1 MDGLSGDST
10 LLSVILLAD
19 FIDRVAERWLYFL
32 TIASITW
39 LYHSLTGSPDG
50 WLTPGFIAWKHSAVT
65 VISRYIG
72 LNQLSLITIIAAATC
87 FFGYHILQWLV
98 PGTNGGR
105 TGDPRPMLIPS
116 RITHSRLFPKQ
127 HSFSYQ
133 YLTIGVSVDSTGN
146 VDIWFS
152 IDAADHF
159 QRQPSYNGLRGKL
172 DSYLKSEQQHVDPS
186 QYPHAYLVTP
196 PRLLGFG
203 YSPASFW
210 FLYSQDKV
218 FSAIIAE
225 MHNIFGERHSYFA
238 APNFEAEAKHIQDG
252 NLDNQELKPAQ
263 VNAMVQKEFHISP
276 FNSRKGS
283 YSILASDPLGPEM
296 CGFRGL
302 DITINLFSSKG
313 YKKLVAKLVS
323 ENWAIDPREMSVTQ
337 KVGFILNWFGSAV
350 ATFPRF
356 IKESAVLLFRHN
368 LHVWYRPEPRKNS
381 MGRSSSD
388 VEKVLERVFRAYLR
402 SLVEQSGIPV
412 VVRYTPSGDAEVS
425 EEILRSPSATDS
437 SESAKEIKIKILTPA
452 FYSRFVHYAHDSEA
466 VFCELAESCTFWTD
480 KPEQLTNIFLKKGSP
495 FLHASS
501 LVEYVWFQ
509 LIKTMR
515 RLPRKIERP
524 LTSADKSSSLAS
536 GIDIRGFR
544 ISSMDAFVLGQED
557 ARVKKAY
564 RTAVLRVFVAD
575 RITLGS
581 TTVLGMMELLGR
593 AGISWAL
600 ASLIAHGFS

>member
-1 MDGLSGDST
+1 
-10 LLSVILLAD
+10 
-19 FIDRVAERWLYFL
+19 
-32 TIASITW
+32 
-39 LYHSLTGSPDG
+39 
-50 WLTPGFIAWKHSAVT
+50 
-65 VISRYIG
+65 
-72 LNQLSLITIIAAATC
+72 
-87 FFGYHILQWLV
+87 
-98 PGTNGGR
+98 
-105 TGDPRPMLIPS
+105 
-116 RITHSRLFPKQ
+116 
-127 HSFSYQ
+127 
-133 YLTIGVSVDSTGN
+133 
-146 VDIWFS
+146 
-152 IDAADHF
+152 
-159 QRQPSYNGLRGKL
+159 
-172 DSYLKSEQQHVDPS
+172 
-186 QYPHAYLVTP
+186 
-196 PRLLGFG
+196 
-203 YSPASFW
+203 
-210 FLYSQDKV
+210 
-218 FSAIIAE
+218 

-238 APNFEAEAKHIQDG
+238 ARNFEAEAEHIQDG
-252 NLDNQELKPAQ
+252 NMDNQELKRAQ
-263 VNAMVQKEFHISP
+263 VNATAQKEFHVSP
-276 FNSRKGS
+276 FNSREGS

-296 CGFRGL
+296 YGFHGL

-323 ENWAIDPREMSVTQ
+323 ENQAIDPHEMSVTQ
-337 KVGFILNWFGSAV
+337 KVGFILTWFWSAV

-368 LHVWYRPEPRKNS
+368 LHFWYRPEPRKNS
-381 MGRSSSD
+381 IGRLSSD

-402 SLVEQSGIPV
+402 SLVEQSRIPV

-437 SESAKEIKIKILTPA
+437 SECAKEINIEILTPT

-480 KPEQLTNIFLKKGSP
+480 KPEQLTNIFLKKRSP
-495 FLHASS
+495 SLHALS

-509 LIKTMR
+509 LIKSMR
-515 RLPRKIERP
+515 RRPRKIERP
-524 LTSADKSSSLAS
+524 LTSADKSSSPTS

-581 TTVLGMMELLGR
+581 TTLLGMMELVGR

-600 ASLIAHGFS
+600 ASLITHGFS